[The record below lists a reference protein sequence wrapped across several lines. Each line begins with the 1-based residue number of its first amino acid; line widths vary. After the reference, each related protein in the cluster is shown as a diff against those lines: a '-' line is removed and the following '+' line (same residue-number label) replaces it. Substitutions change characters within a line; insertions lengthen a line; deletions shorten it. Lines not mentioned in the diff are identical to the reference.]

1 MVAKLID
8 GQAVSEKILNSVRQ
22 KMKETG
28 IVPHLVA
35 VQVGEDPA
43 SMFYVKNQKKQAEA
57 IGIRYT
63 LNQLDIKT
71 TQEKLLS
78 EIERLNKDDDVTG
91 IILQMPLPEHIDRRV
106 AQQAIDYRKD
116 VEGITPTSL
125 GLLLQDRPQMVPC
138 TALGAVELLHS
149 VVDKVEG
156 LDCTIVGRSEIV
168 GKPIAMLLLSMSR
181 SATVTVCHSRS
192 KDLAAKVASAD
203 ILFAAVGKPS
213 IIKGKWIKNGAI
225 VIDVGINRIPLK
237 DKDGKPILDDKGKQK
252 YTTVGDVEF
261 EVAKERAAYIT
272 PVPGGVG
279 PMTTAIL
286 MRNTLEAAL
295 RLKNIR

>member
-1 MVAKLID
+1 MAAKLID
-8 GQAVSEKILNSVRQ
+8 GNALSEKILAAVRQ
-22 KMKETG
+22 RMEETKV
-28 IVPHLVA
+28 VPHLVA

-43 SMFYVKNQKKQAEA
+43 SVFYVKNQKKQCEEM
-57 IGIRYT
+57 GFKYT
-63 LNQLDIKT
+63 LDQLDVKT
-71 TQEKLLS
+71 TQEQLLS
-78 EIERLNKDDDVTG
+78 EIERLNRDENVTG
-91 IILQMPLPEHIDRRV
+91 IILQMPLPEGIDRRV
-106 AQQAIDYRKD
+106 VQQAIDYRKD

-138 TALGAVELLHS
+138 TALGAVELLHA
-149 VVDKVEG
+149 VVEKIEG

-181 SATVTVCHSRS
+181 SATVTVCHSKS

-203 ILFAAVGKPS
+203 ILFAAVGKPAV
-213 IIKGKWIKNGAI
+213 IKGEWIKKGAI

-237 DKDGKPILDDKGKQK
+237 DKDGKPLLNEKGKPK

-295 RLKNIR
+295 RIKNAL